1 MGRYI
6 CEVKKDNTN
15 NELELVHADKFGTSS
30 SSPGAIKFNSH
41 GDMYEY
47 FNKYCVSEDVLRK
60 ESEAGNKLF
69 SFLFFILL
77 SIFICTIVWQM
88 CNKGNNSG
96 TGGTFGMSG
105 DNLTNTAFGRF
116 SF

>member
-6 CEVKKDNTN
+6 CEVKKDNSN

-47 FNKYCVSEDVLRK
+47 FNKHCISEDVLKK

-69 SFLFFILL
+69 SILFFILL
-77 SIFICTIVWQM
+77 SIFIGTIVWQM
-88 CNKGNNSG
+88 CNKESTVG